1 MPVAKRR
8 TVEQKKLKGGC
19 CSDEHSHRLQV
30 LTSAAKMARAG
41 ISYPFY
47 CLQLTAVLG
56 TVTKGIFQPL
66 CPNCTLPLKGLYC
79 RFQTVANTPFY
90 VFCDSLL
97 IHSKKLWVSLFGTL
111 FLPVLLCFFHSF
123 PSPPSFP
130 PTSL

>member
-41 ISYPFY
+41 ISYPCY

-56 TVTKGIFQPL
+56 TVTKILALMPQLHTSIKRPL
-66 CPNCTLPLKGLYC
+66 L
-79 RFQTVANTPFY
+79 
-90 VFCDSLL
+90 S
-97 IHSKKLWVSLFGTL
+97 VSNRR
-111 FLPVLLCFFHSF
+111 
-123 PSPPSFP
+123 
-130 PTSL
+130 